1 MSLVKES
8 KLITHLGLPFQ
19 NGKGLDRIPIKNSK
33 QENRGGILRR
43 IGNRGVRGREVRQDY
58 RISTKWSHENLPLKT
73 QTETRSPQQRTI
85 MRNFSVSGAQVGI
98 ENSINQSADMCH
110 VICDVLF
117 PNCVNTDIFKS
128 PKDVVL
134 KLVWATSYCFG
145 TKGFANIGL
154 LTCLKKKVEQ
164 IIWRGG
170 MGQSKNSNNL
180 CYSVKKTFAFSLNFF
195 VK

>member
-73 QTETRSPQQRTI
+73 PTETRSPQQRTT
-85 MRNFSVSGAQVGI
+85 MRNFSVNGA
-98 ENSINQSADMCH
+98 
-110 VICDVLF
+110 
-117 PNCVNTDIFKS
+117 
-128 PKDVVL
+128 
-134 KLVWATSYCFG
+134 
-145 TKGFANIGL
+145 
-154 LTCLKKKVEQ
+154 
-164 IIWRGG
+164 
-170 MGQSKNSNNL
+170 
-180 CYSVKKTFAFSLNFF
+180 
-195 VK
+195 